1 MKTNLSV
8 YLSKRQTYKYTIHNF
23 IAVKEVRKMKDGIII
38 AHAQYVSVCQKR
50 KKWIRGKKDKKE
62 RERKN
67 KGKTRETKEVF
78 SITDAINMSFSIV
91 IIF

>member
-1 MKTNLSV
+1 MNKG
-8 YLSKRQTYKYTIHNF
+8 
-23 IAVKEVRKMKDGIII
+23 KER
-38 AHAQYVSVCQKR
+38 QKR
-50 KKWIRGKKDKKE
+50 E

-67 KGKTRETKEVF
+67 KGKTRETKEVL

>member
-1 MKTNLSV
+1 MNKG
-8 YLSKRQTYKYTIHNF
+8 KERQ
-23 IAVKEVRKMKDGIII
+23 
-38 AHAQYVSVCQKR
+38 
-50 KKWIRGKKDKKE
+50 KKE

>member
-1 MKTNLSV
+1 MNKG
-8 YLSKRQTYKYTIHNF
+8 KERQ
-23 IAVKEVRKMKDGIII
+23 
-38 AHAQYVSVCQKR
+38 
-50 KKWIRGKKDKKE
+50 KE

-67 KGKTRETKEVF
+67 RGKTRETKEVF

>member
-1 MKTNLSV
+1 MNK
-8 YLSKRQTYKYTIHNF
+8 
-23 IAVKEVRKMKDGIII
+23 
-38 AHAQYVSVCQKR
+38 
-50 KKWIRGKKDKKE
+50 GKKDKKK

-91 IIF
+91 IIFQCYNYLYVVTVKFFLFTYF

>member
-1 MKTNLSV
+1 MK
-8 YLSKRQTYKYTIHNF
+8 KGKERQ
-23 IAVKEVRKMKDGIII
+23 KER
-38 AHAQYVSVCQKR
+38 
-50 KKWIRGKKDKKE
+50 E

-67 KGKTRETKEVF
+67 KGKTRETKEVL